1 MNALLLGRL
10 AAVRG
15 RYLAL
20 SSEQFGNVAVL
31 LGLHPMMVPAFRLL
45 LAPSRRRSVTVPE
58 VVGVHWMSVGLPAVR
73 EKPWGTLKGL
83 GPLAVCAT
91 IAVEK
96 ATMARSI
103 ERILTEGA
111 SALGFYYEV
120 YDYLFDMIKD
130 YRKMIHI

>member
-91 IAVEK
+91 IA
-96 ATMARSI
+96 RSI

-120 YDYLFDMIKD
+120 YDYLFDIIKD